1 MNVVYLGTIPY
12 ERALKIQYELLDMRQ
27 NGVIDDT
34 LLLLEHPPVLTLGT
48 RGNYSNIYLSSAELK
63 KQGIDIFEVNRGGD
77 VTYHGPGQIVGYPIF
92 NINDMGID
100 IRTFVNNLEQSI
112 IKLLYKEYN
121 IESYRQQD
129 KFTGVWVND
138 CKIAALGI
146 SIKKWVSMHGFA
158 FNVNTNLEHFNLIN
172 PCGLSKGVTSV
183 EKLTGNMQDM
193 DAVSRK
199 VEQYIAEEFGCEFL
213 RKDINSL
220 I

>member
-12 ERALKIQYELLDMRQ
+12 ERALKIQYELLDKRQ